1 MPPIRVPRALVL
13 GAALLASGPAPA
25 SADEERPLGWRDI
38 AEFTFVFTSGNTTSS
53 TLGLKNTLEH
63 R

>member
-1 MPPIRVPRALVL
+1 MLVL
-13 GAALLASGPAPA
+13 GAALLASGPATASAQEPA
-25 SADEERPLGWRDI
+25 SADEERPLGWRDV
-38 AEFTFVFTSGNTTSS
+38 AEFTFVFTSGNATSS